1 MLYETPNPHGGDLY
15 SREILLD
22 FSANINPYGT
32 PRAVKEAVAASVE
45 NLRCYPDPYCRK
57 LISAIADFEQ
67 VPANF
72 RPSDKKPCQALFSVL
87 YLFESFFTI
96 FHQLFLPQSTAFLP
110 VFWELWTNCD
120 YIVNYVKN
128 CCAFLWTLSLDF
140 RIKVGD
146 NVAVVVGTYVPIQ
159 NILYVSRRSPND

>member
-1 MLYETPNPHGGDLY
+1 MDFLKIFRTAAGQTRKRNGAAGHFTFATFVFFLSESMIALKKRISIFHQIIPLFSGKW
-15 SREILLD
+15 SILLPIFD
-22 FSANINPYGT
+22 LLT
-32 PRAVKEAVAASVE
+32 
-45 NLRCYPDPYCRK
+45 
-57 LISAIADFEQ
+57 
-67 VPANF
+67 
-72 RPSDKKPCQALFSVL
+72 KKPCQALFFAL

-110 VFWELWTNCD
+110 VFWKLWTNCD